1 MSSMFD
7 ELRNFWLRVE
17 VVFAVCTSD
26 APEMRTACALSW
38 HHLLGLRCMMVRGG
52 LSMYKPDF
60 RWEPQAAGL
69 LARKGGKG
77 GFIPHAAVPLVFSS
91 LLKHHDHLSSHDFLS
106 IFFFFLWCWGRN
118 PGPHTNWASVLQ
130 LSYTPDLPV
139 SICIPLKHLRAWLYS
154 RNTILD

>member
-106 IFFFFLWCWGRN
+106 IFFFFVVLGKEPR
-118 PGPHTNWASVLQ
+118 ASHKLGKCSSTELHPRPSSV
-130 LSYTPDLPV
+130 
-139 SICIPLKHLRAWLYS
+139 HLYS
-154 RNTILD
+154 FKAFEGLTV